1 MGFPSG
7 PVVRTSPSN
16 AEGRGSIPAQGTEI
30 PYALWPK
37 NQNIRQNQ
45 YCLKGVMP
53 RSIKVLFWTVF
64 CQKF

>member
-37 NQNIRQNQ
+37 NQNIRQKH
-45 YCLKGVMP
+45 YCNKFNKYFLNGP
-53 RSIKVLFWTVF
+53 H
-64 CQKF
+64 QKKKNS